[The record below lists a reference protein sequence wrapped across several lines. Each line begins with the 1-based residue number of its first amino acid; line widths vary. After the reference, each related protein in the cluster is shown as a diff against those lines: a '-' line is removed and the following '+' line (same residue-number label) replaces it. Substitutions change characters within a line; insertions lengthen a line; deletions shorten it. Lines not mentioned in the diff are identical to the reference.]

1 MPFCVLLCCATLGA
15 NSVQKRAVKGLY
27 EREGTWYYRQ
37 VVPKDLQ
44 NEYPRRLLRGS
55 LDTKDKRVAE
65 QRLHGVLGKLDTEFQ
80 ERRKARQE
88 VAERIAEEARRVAA
102 EKTFLAS
109 PAFVQA
115 VKEIGAT
122 KPDFYELMAHGD
134 HRGGR
139 EPTREEAIAMVD
151 ERSAD
156 MPEAER
162 EILIQSLMN
171 SASIVDEPSVE
182 ENLDYLKDA
191 LARIQYER
199 SHETSFAVGHHED
212 GTPMFVI
219 PERYVNQV
227 REFLIQ
233 LLDSDEKKFKAQY
246 EALLSRSAGNQDQ
259 RAKLGELLQDWLRER
274 KPAKTTESDAK
285 GAIRYFE
292 EVNGPLPYADITP
305 QHVLDYKNHLIN
317 LDRKSQTKKKYW
329 TLLHTIFNVA
339 CGNQKIKKSP
349 FEGITF
355 NPPDDSLTRKDLSK
369 SDLAAIFSNLD
380 KNKRDWW
387 IFRLCLYT
395 GARLNEVFQLDA
407 NDIRNDGGV
416 MYIDFTDQGEDQRLK
431 TKNSRRPVPVHK
443 QLLSDGLLDF
453 IPKEGRLFTSG
464 TKDAASKRLNRVI
477 RQSGIMDKEKVVHSA
492 RHTFKSAC
500 RAVGVDEDISD
511 RLTGHK
517 SSHVGRNYGTHSIA
531 ALKVAI
537 DKVEFGIEHG

>member
-1 MPFCVLLCCATLGA
+1 M
-15 NSVQKRAVKGLY
+15 
-27 EREGTWYYRQ
+27 
-37 VVPKDLQ
+37 
-44 NEYPRRLLRGS
+44 
-55 LDTKDKRVAE
+55 
-65 QRLHGVLGKLDTEFQ
+65 
-80 ERRKARQE
+80 
-88 VAERIAEEARRVAA
+88 AA

-109 PAFVQA
+109 PAFAQA
-115 VKEIGAT
+115 VKEISAT
-122 KPDFYELMAHGD
+122 KPDFYELMEHGD

-139 EPTREEAIAMVD
+139 EPTREEAIAMLD
-151 ERSAD
+151 EQSD
-156 MPEAER
+156 NMPEAER
-162 EILIQSLMN
+162 EIRIQALMS

-182 ENLDYLKDA
+182 EQLDYLKDT

-199 SHETSFAVGHHED
+199 THETSFVSGHYED

-219 PERYVNQV
+219 PERYVTPV
-227 REFLIQ
+227 RNYLIQ
-233 LLDSDEKKFKAQY
+233 LQDAEEKKLKAQY
-246 EALLSRSAGNQDQ
+246 EALLSRSTGNQDQ

-292 EVNGPLPYADITP
+292 EVNGPLRYADITP

-339 CGNQKIKKSP
+339 CGNQKIKGSP
-349 FEGITF
+349 FEGIPF
-355 NPPDDSLTRKDLSK
+355 NLPDDSVTREDLSK
-369 SDLAAIFSNLD
+369 SDLVTIFSNLE

-387 IFRLCLYT
+387 LFRLCLYT
-395 GARLNEVFQLDA
+395 GARLNEAFQLDA
-407 NDIRNDGGV
+407 NDIRNDDGV
-416 MYIDFTDQGEDQRLK
+416 VYINFTDQGEDQKLK

-443 QLLSDGLLDF
+443 QLLSDGLLDI

-464 TKDAASKRLNRVI
+464 TKDAASKRLNRAI
-477 RQSGIMDKEKVVHSA
+477 RQSGIMDKGKVVHSA

-500 RAVGVDEDISD
+500 RAAGLDEDTHD

-517 SSHVGRNYGTHSIA
+517 SSHVGRSYGTHSVA

-537 DKVEFGIEHG
+537 DKVKFGIEHD